1 MEKKKYTLPEEN
13 VCNKV
18 SEPSVSISQLTELRE
33 QLFQR
38 VMNIKSA
45 EKLRSL
51 IVYVD
56 VLQNADTFDEEWKNA
71 VSIEEFRARCKSR
84 LKEMYGL

>member
-1 MEKKKYTLPEEN
+1 MEEKKYTFPEN
-13 VCNKV
+13 NDCNKV
-18 SEPSVSISQLTELRE
+18 SEPSVSMSQLSELRE

-51 IVYVD
+51 LVYVD
-56 VLQNADTFDEEWKNA
+56 VLQNADSFEEEWKNA
-71 VSIEEFRARCKSR
+71 VSIEDFRARCKSR